1 MASANPSINEI
12 RIGNFQF
19 TWAGLLTLVSVPLFL
34 VFLQK
39 LAHTLER
46 PDLEQRTRSVF
57 KLLGFCLAALVVMG
71 ILAAVVFQAHVFARF
86 KVIGPLWALFY
97 FVTLLAGTIVVPLLF
112 LRCFKLIRDLQAE
125 IMQRI

>member
-1 MASANPSINEI
+1 M
-12 RIGNFQF
+12 
-19 TWAGLLTLVSVPLFL
+19 SVPLFL

-57 KLLGFCLAALVVMG
+57 KLLGFCLAASLVVMG

-97 FVTLLAGTIVVPLLF
+97 FVTLLAGAIVVPLPF